1 MESVIGFLRY
11 SEQSLYL
18 FIFLVNT
25 ANVLRGISFF
35 LRVSAEVREF
45 SLCRSS
51 VEESQEQDS
60 TWA

>member
-1 MESVIGFLRY
+1 MESIIGFLRY

-18 FIFLVNT
+18 FVFLAST
-25 ANVLRGISFF
+25 ANVSRGTSFF